1 MGMEI
6 FLYVNDV
13 VTFPLRA
20 IMFTKEQLQIIEE
33 EDLRILF
40 MDATSSIIRK
50 PQSLRC
56 KKIFYYCQVFRL
68 NGKII
73 PAAEMLTSEH
83 ETKSISYFLKE
94 YKYFVLKET
103 GSWPFFN
110 AVVVDWSLPSIHS
123 LLYEWNNMTITQYL
137 DLMYSCA
144 VEEKSPPNIKFI
156 LTCIAHVLHRVA
168 LAIDKNYS
176 EYKPIKSFLLDL
188 TSILFLCRDIWDLD
202 MYYKDRLSLLL
213 TKHGEK
219 AEQSLLFLVGE
230 IEKKRKKY
238 NASKK

>member
-1 MGMEI
+1 
-6 FLYVNDV
+6 
-13 VTFPLRA
+13 
-20 IMFTKEQLQIIEE
+20 
-33 EDLRILF
+33 
-40 MDATSSIIRK
+40 
-50 PQSLRC
+50 
-56 KKIFYYCQVFRL
+56 
-68 NGKII
+68 
-73 PAAEMLTSEH
+73 MLTSEH
-83 ETKSISYFLKE
+83 DTKSISYFLKE

-110 AVVVDWSLPSIHS
+110 AVVVDWSWPSIHS

-144 VEEKSPPNIKFI
+144 VEEKSPPNITFI
-156 LTCIAHVLHRVA
+156 LTCIVHVLHRVA
-168 LAIDKNYS
+168 LAIDTNYS

-230 IEKKRKKY
+230 IEKKEENIMQVRIDVQIIEEIVEELKIKREFKILHKK
-238 NASKK
+238 SKAIYTRSPFYDRYYR